1 MAFLCA
7 SCGRRYADDSGRW
20 CCECG
25 GLLEPAERTAFQTAL
40 IERGEFSLWRYRK
53 LLPLPEGAQPVSLGE
68 GWTPIV
74 SLELAGRPLQVKLEF
89 LAPSGSFK
97 DRGTSVL
104 VSALGALGVRRV
116 VEDSSG
122 NAAASLAAYAAR
134 AGIEA
139 QICVPAYT
147 SPAKLRQIEVYG
159 ARAIRVPGPRERA
172 GERAR
177 QLAGEKVYYAS
188 HVYSPWALA
197 GLKTFVY
204 ELWEQ
209 LGEKLPE
216 WLIYPVGQGT
226 FLYSSYLGLCELKEA
241 GLIRRLP
248 RLVAVQAERCAPLW
262 AAFEGHSP
270 TQIAEQEQQSAGLT
284 IAEGI
289 AMRSPVRLEQ
299 VVRALCRTGGQVV
312 TVSEEEIYLAQQEL
326 AHQGLYVEPTS
337 AAALAGYQALQPA
350 TRRRRLYWLAS
361 YAAMALGTL
370 EKGPIA
376 FLVPGL
382 VLLVYGLFERRRV
395 NGGGW
400 FHLAGVGLFLAVCQS
415 LEGTAVLNSVSTVVF
430 AATATG
436 ILCFYR
442 LLWWLAGGDSPGM
455 AWAKLRLLNFDGRP
469 PTRSQRAQR
478 FLGTC
483 LSLAAGGLGLFWA
496 LGDEEKL
503 GWNDHIS
510 KTFPTPRP
518 PQP

>member
-1 MAFLCA
+1 M
-7 SCGRRYADDSGRW
+7 
-20 CCECG
+20 
-25 GLLEPAERTAFQTAL
+25 LEPAERTVFQTAV

-53 LLPLPEGAQPVSLGE
+53 LLPLPEGAEPVSLGE

-74 SLELAGRPLQVKLEF
+74 SLELAGRPLQLKLEF

-104 VSALGALGVRRV
+104 VSALRALGVGQV

-159 ARAIRVPGPRERA
+159 ARTIRVPGPREQA

-177 QLAGEKVYYAS
+177 QLAGETKAYYAS

-226 FLYSSYLGLCELKEA
+226 FLYGSYLGLCELKEA

-262 AAFEGHSP
+262 AAFAEHSP
-270 TQIAEQEQQSAGLT
+270 TQIVEQERQSTGPT

-299 VVRALCRTGGQVV
+299 VVRALRRTGGQVV
-312 TVSEEEIYLAQQEL
+312 TVSEEEIYRAQQEL

-337 AAALAGYQALQPA
+337 AAALAGWQRLRESLPA
-350 TRRRRLYWLAS
+350 D
-361 YAAMALGTL
+361 
-370 EKGPIA
+370 EP
-376 FLVPGL
+376 
-382 VLLVYGLFERRRV
+382 VLLPLTGSGLK
-395 NGGGW
+395 
-400 FHLAGVGLFLAVCQS
+400 S
-415 LEGTAVLNSVSTVVF
+415 
-430 AATATG
+430 
-436 ILCFYR
+436 
-442 LLWWLAGGDSPGM
+442 
-455 AWAKLRLLNFDGRP
+455 AK
-469 PTRSQRAQR
+469 Q
-478 FLGTC
+478 
-483 LSLAAGGLGLFWA
+483 
-496 LGDEEKL
+496 
-503 GWNDHIS
+503 IS
-510 KTFPTPRP
+510 SGE
-518 PQP
+518 